1 MAQTAALSGGA
12 ASRGDRF
19 RRTLLALLLTALLT
33 GVALTAVPQLGRS
46 AYVGRV
52 PLTWVVLAGMFA
64 LTELVVLHVQV
75 RREAQAVSLSELVTV
90 LALFF
95 ATPEA
100 LLVGR
105 VLGSVAVFVLHRR
118 SSPLKTAFNTALVAA
133 EAALALGLFDLL
145 TDPSPVPGPTSW
157 AAALAAVLVSSTL
170 GVVALQLVVAVY
182 EGGFALRGLLRECLS
197 GVAPTLMVA
206 SLSVVAVLCLALDA
220 RSSWV
225 LLVPAG
231 GLMLAYRAHARL
243 SDRHLRLERLYRF
256 SQVVTS
262 SSEIDAVLR
271 SVLAEARE
279 LLRAEHV
286 VIRFLPAVVDRSA
299 LQVRLAEDGTL
310 ERIELTGKADPEWLH
325 AAVVREG
332 RPVLAARGTRDA
344 GAAAWL
350 ERDGH
355 REAIVVPLR
364 GEAGVVGSL
373 RVADRTGEVRAFDA
387 ADVLLLATVAN
398 HAGTSLQNGR
408 LVDRLRHDALHDAL
422 TGLPNR
428 VQLQGV
434 LADAVEKV
442 ASGRRQGATV
452 MVLDLDGFKDVNDTL
467 GHACGDRLL
476 QEISRRLVAAV
487 GSAGFVARL
496 GGDEFAI
503 VLPSTAAQPEVLAAG
518 GRVLESLRNP
528 VALDGM
534 LVEVGG
540 SIGIALAPLHGTD
553 PSVLL
558 KRADMAMYG
567 AKGSGGGLRVYEV
580 DLDTDDPRRL
590 ALVAELR
597 SALATDQLQVHF
609 QPIAELVTGRV
620 RGVEAL
626 VRWVHPELGEVHPD
640 ELVPIAERSGLIG
653 ALTSHVLEQSLATC
667 AQLCGRG
674 LDLGVAVNLSTRSLV
689 DLAFVGEVAALLARH
704 EVPGRLLT
712 LEITEGVV
720 MADPQRAAVLLAE
733 LRALGVRLSLDDFGT
748 GYSSLA
754 YLTQLPVDEIK
765 IDRSFVR
772 RICSRPDDV
781 AVVRSVVELGRGLN
795 LDVVAEGV
803 EDLETWQ
810 VLRTLGCTHGQ
821 GWYLG
826 RPMPAR
832 ELVGWLQDRA
842 DRVRVLAGR
851 APAA

>member
-1 MAQTAALSGGA
+1 MTPTAALSRGA
-12 ASRGDRF
+12 AGRPGRA
-19 RRTLLALLLTALLT
+19 RHTLLALLLTALP
-33 GVALTAVPQLGRS
+33 GLGRP
-46 AYVGRV
+46 AYVAGV
-52 PLTWVVLAGMFA
+52 PLSAVVLAGMFA

-95 ATPEA
+95 AAPHA
-100 LLVGR
+100 LLLGR
-105 VLGSVAVFVLHRR
+105 VVGSAAVFVLHRR
-118 SSPLKTAFNTALVAA
+118 SSPVKTAFNTALVAA
-133 EAALALGLFDLL
+133 EAALALVVFDLL
-145 TDPSPVPGPTSW
+145 TSPGLVPGPRSW
-157 AAALAAVLVSSTL
+157 AAATVAVLVSSAF

-182 EGGFALRGLLRECLS
+182 EGGAALRGLLREVVA
-197 GVAPTLMVA
+197 GVVPTLMVSA
-206 SLSVVAVLCLALDA
+206 LSVVAVLCLTQDV

-225 LLVPAG
+225 LLVPGAG
-231 GLMLAYRAHARL
+231 LLLAYRAHARL
-243 SDRHLRLERLYRF
+243 SDRHLSLERLYRF

-286 VIRFLPAVVDRSA
+286 VIRFLPAVVGRSA
-299 LQVRLAEDGTL
+299 LQVHLGANGTL
-310 ERIELTGKADPEWLH
+310 ERVELSGESDPEWLT
-325 AAVVREG
+325 AALVRDG
-332 RPVLAARGTRDA
+332 RPVLAARGTRDPR
-344 GAAAWL
+344 AAAWL
-350 ERDGH
+350 AHEGH
-355 REAIVVPLR
+355 REAVLVPLR
-364 GEAGVVGSL
+364 GEAGVIGSV
-373 RVADRTGEVRAFDA
+373 RVADRSGEVRAFDA
-387 ADVLLLATVAN
+387 GDVLLLETVAN

-408 LVDRLRHDALHDAL
+408 LVDQLRHDAQHDAL

-428 VQLQGV
+428 TQLQRV
-434 LADAVEKV
+434 LAEAVEQV

-476 QEISRRLVAAV
+476 QEVSHRLVAAV
-487 GSAGFVARL
+487 GAGGFVARL

-503 VLPSTAAQPEVLAAG
+503 VLPATAAQPEVLAAG
-518 GRVLESLRNP
+518 GRVLQGLRDP
-528 VALDGM
+528 VSLDGM

-597 SALATDQLQVHF
+597 SALATDQLRVHF

-626 VRWVHPELGEVHPD
+626 VRWVHPELGEVHPA

-653 ALTSHVLEQSLATC
+653 PLTSHVLEQSLAAC
-667 AQLCGRG
+667 AQLRRQG

-704 EVPGRLLT
+704 DVPGRLLT

-720 MADPQRAAVLLAE
+720 MADPQRAAVLLGQ

-754 YLTQLPVDEIK
+754 YLTRLPVDEIK

-781 AVVRSVVELGRGLN
+781 AVVRSVVELGRGLS

-826 RPMPAR
+826 RPMPVT
-832 ELVGWLQDRA
+832 ELVGWLRDRA
-842 DRVRVLAGR
+842 DRVRLLA
-851 APAA
+851 APQPR